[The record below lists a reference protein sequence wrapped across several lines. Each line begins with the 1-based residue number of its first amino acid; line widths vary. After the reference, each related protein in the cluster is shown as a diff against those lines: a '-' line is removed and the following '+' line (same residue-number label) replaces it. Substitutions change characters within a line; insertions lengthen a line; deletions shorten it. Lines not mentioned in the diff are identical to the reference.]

1 MILLLIMKVG
11 ATAKDIAVTTE
22 VTTEVVEVASSA
34 EVVAAIA
41 EVVGAAIA
49 EVVVVAIAVVAIAV
63 VATKY
68 QRSIG
73 VKLDEFC
80 LL

>member
-49 EVVVVAIAVVAIAV
+49 EVVVVAIAVVA
-63 VATKY
+63 TKY